1 MWRVSFWEKANQ
13 SLLNSIV
20 MKIHS
25 EILWQHDKIPSWT
38 PFHSLFSSLLILW
51 KVRRSEIVFGVRF
64 WPMITIFATLDYWMT
79 IRNQDLW
86 GLYVQQVMKA
96 MFRHELLSWYIL
108 RNCLPSECWIVSVEL
123 VWCNTNWESLWLL
136 KTRISVIFDLTDS
149 AIDGWW

>member
-1 MWRVSFWEKANQ
+1 MWRVSFWDKANQ
-13 SLLNSIV
+13 SLLNLKDQKEPISI
-20 MKIHS
+20 M
-25 EILWQHDKIPSWT
+25 WQYDKIPSWT
-38 PFHSLFSSLLILW
+38 PSHSLFSSFFKLW
-51 KVRRSEIVFGVRF
+51 KVRRWKSVFIICF

-86 GLYVQQVMKA
+86 GLFFQHMMKA
-96 MFRHELLSWYIL
+96 LFRHELLSWYTL

-149 AIDGWW
+149 TIDGWW